1 MMMRLK
7 KYQENAL
14 ETLQKTLEQARFLG
28 IESAYTTSQTE
39 RYGSPTAFKP
49 YQPLAGLEGI
59 PYVCLRLPTGG
70 GKTLLSA
77 YTIKIAG
84 KAYVEQDY
92 PLTLWLVPTKIIQQQ
107 TLATLKN
114 PDHPNRKVLDDA
126 FNGRVRIFDITDFR
140 NIRPQDVSDS
150 TCVVV
155 VSTFQAFRVE
165 DTEGRKLYAHDE
177 NLEPHFS
184 KIPPTATGLE
194 RDEATG
200 KLKFSFANLLHWH
213 QPLVIVDEAHNAK
226 SDLSIEVLNRVN
238 PSCIVEY
245 TATPAPNSNVV
256 YSVSASELKAEE
268 MIKLPIILSQHDSW
282 EQAITNSIQTRQKLE
297 EIAVTDKD
305 YIRPIILFQAENQ
318 DKTVTVEVIKTYL
331 MENEGIPESHIKIAT
346 GEQKELDNLNLF
358 DPNCP
363 VRYII
368 TVQALK
374 EGWDCPFAYV
384 LCSVANTKSA
394 TAVEQLLGRVL
405 RMPYAKKRQAPELNR
420 AYTHVSSQSW
430 VNASAKLTDRLV
442 NMGFEKQEAEANVY
456 EQPSLLE
463 GLPSGHPV
471 FEAHLTD
478 EPDLSLI
485 SEADKPFIAIEKSP
499 LGIYKITVTG
509 KTPEEQQK
517 RIQAVSESI
526 TNTEDKV
533 EFTLKATVH
542 EKQRFANLTPSQRGE
557 SFIVP
562 QLCLQFEDGVE
573 LAERELFL
581 DENDWNLLD
590 YSPILDKNDFSVN
603 DLTQQYSVDIA
614 GEKLVINALDKP
626 QQLQLEGVHTPMDEL
641 GLCRWLDREL
651 RQPDIKQP
659 VLLEFLRRT
668 VNGLLARD
676 DMDMAKLLR
685 GKYILVKVLKERIDR
700 YRDQAYHSGYQSC
713 LFGKD
718 AIVTVAPEDFS
729 FKFDAENYPVNLPY
743 SGRLEFQKHYYP
755 SIGEMNGEEADF
767 ALALDRNPLVKF
779 WVRNIERREDKS
791 FWLQTSTD
799 KFYPDFVAQLTDG
812 KLLVVEYKGAYLDN
826 TDTQEKELL
835 GQVWAK
841 KSGHLFLMAWKK
853 SSQGW
858 DVYQQLNNLL
868 TNT

>member
-1 MMMRLK
+1 MMMMRLK

-28 IESAYTTSQTE
+28 IESAYKESQTQ
-39 RYGSPTAFKP
+39 RYGSATAFKP

-107 TLATLKN
+107 TLETLKN

-126 FNGRVRIFDITDFR
+126 FNGRVRVFDIADFR
-140 NIRPQDVSDS
+140 NIRAQDVSNT

-213 QPLVIVDEAHNAK
+213 QPLVIIDEAHNAK
-226 SDLSIEVLNRVN
+226 SDLSIEVLKRVN

-268 MIKLPIILSQHDSW
+268 MIKLPIILTPHDSW
-282 EQAITNSIQTRQKLE
+282 EQAVTNSIQTRQKLE

-305 YIRPIILFQAENQ
+305 YIRPIILFQAENK
-318 DKTVTVEVIKTYL
+318 DKAVTVEVIKTYL

-346 GEQKELDNLNLF
+346 GEQKELDNVNLF
-358 DPNCP
+358 DPNCH

-405 RMPYAKKRQAPELNR
+405 RMPYAKKRQAPELNK
-420 AYTHVSSQSW
+420 AYTHVSS
-430 VNASAKLTDRLV
+430 ASLVATSEKLTDRLV
-442 NMGFEKQEAEANVY
+442 DMGFEKQEAEAYVY
-456 EQPSLLE
+456 EQQSSLL
-463 GLPSGHPV
+463 LPAGQPT
-471 FEAHLTD
+471 FEVTLTS

-485 SEADKPFIAIEKSP
+485 SEEDKPFIAIEKLPIGLYQVS
-499 LGIYKITVTG
+499 VTG
-509 KTPEEQQK
+509 KTPEEQQN
-517 RIQAVSESI
+517 RIQAVAESI

-542 EKQRFANLTPSQRGE
+542 EQERFANLSPSQRGE

-562 QLCLQFEDGVE
+562 QLCLNFEDGVE

-581 DENDWNLLD
+581 DENGWNLLE
-590 YSPILDKNDFSVN
+590 YSPILNSNDFSVN
-603 DLTQQYSVDIA
+603 DLTQQYSVDIN
-614 GEKLVINALDKP
+614 GEKLQINLLDKP

-651 RQPDIKQP
+651 HQIDIKQP

-668 VNGLLARD
+668 VNGLLARE

-685 GKYILVKVLKERIDR
+685 GKFILVKVLKERIDR
-700 YRDQAYHSGYQSC
+700 YRNQAYSAGYQTC
-713 LFGKD
+713 LFGKN
-718 AIVTVAPEDFS
+718 AIVTVAPEAFS
-729 FKFDAENYPVNLPY
+729 FQFDAENYPVNLPY
-743 SGRLEFQKHYYP
+743 SGRLNFQKHYYP
-755 SIGEMNGEEADF
+755 RIGEMNGEEAEF
-767 ALALDRNPLVKF
+767 ALALDRNPLVQF

-791 FWLQTSTD
+791 FWLPTSTD

-812 KLLVVEYKGAYLDN
+812 RLLVVEYKGEHLNNA
-826 TDTQEKELL
+826 DTQEKESL

-853 SSQGW
+853 SPQGW
-858 DVYQQLNNLL
+858 DIYQQLNNLL
-868 TNT
+868 TNH